1 MATMTYRDWLKAKGL
16 GSSEVNAKKWARREG
31 RPLPGS
37 VTPTTSIPPNIL
49 QRYPAG
55 PKPVA
60 DPGFLIKTR
69 GGGKGYV
76 RVADPNYVA
85 PTAPAAIDPYANYPW
100 AKSALDQIDKDQVAQ
115 QDYIANKVSPWLSQ
129 SLTNLTGVNPANPG
143 INTTTQQQY
152 LANVQGAV
160 GGAMSAAQAA
170 APAGF
175 TTTTPGGIGASP
187 TSYLSGAAQV
197 GAVGRSS
204 SMLQGAQAQSAL
216 NTLQPNTQAQ
226 AYTYQLAATQA
237 GLPALYAER
246 RSAAKTKIDQYIFEF
261 EAKQKQQ
268 DVANAL
274 ASKTALASINL
285 SLAQLGLSK
294 EKLAYEMQKAAN
306 ELAQAGQVAGPGLV
320 YNGSGG
326 VINDPNVADVTN
338 AGAGSAAVGKPGT
351 SLWFQ
356 EHGWRKVGAKEG
368 PKTQARAEVAK
379 DGSGKWVKNAPVLTG
394 PENKA
399 KNGVNPSDVV
409 TELER
414 MDSKA
419 YFIESEERGT
429 TRIIAYLK
437 KAQPKKA
444 ADFAKWYDSVRPLI
458 VSMKDGDSYAKWVDT
473 YIESD
478 GGFDANGDLR
488 PGYMFR

>member
-1 MATMTYRDWLKAKGL
+1 MATMTYAQWLKAKGVA
-16 GSSEVNAKKWARREG
+16 SSQSNRDKWLAREG
-31 RPLPGS
+31 KPPRGS
-37 VTPTTSIPPNIL
+37 VTLTTSIPSPIL

-55 PKPVA
+55 PKPVLSE
-60 DPGFLIKTR
+60 PGFLIKTR

-76 RVADPNYVA
+76 RVADPSYVA
-85 PTAPAAIDPYANYPW
+85 PTTAPATIDPYANYPW

-115 QDYIANKVSPWLSQ
+115 QNYIADKVSPWLSQ
-129 SLTNLTGVNPANPG
+129 SLTNLTGVDPKNPG

-187 TSYLSGAAQV
+187 PSYLSGAAQV

-204 SMLQGAQAQSAL
+204 AMLQGAQAQSAI

-246 RSAAKTKIDQYIFEF
+246 RAAAKTKIDQYIFEF
-261 EAKQKQQ
+261 EAKEKQQ
-268 DVANAL
+268 TITNAL

-294 EKLAYEMQKAAN
+294 KKLAYEMEKAAR

-326 VINDPNVADVTN
+326 VINDPNVADATN
-338 AGAGSAAVGKPGT
+338 AGAGVGKPGT
-351 SLWFQ
+351 TLWFQ
-356 EHGWRKVGAKEG
+356 NQGWRRVGAKEG
-368 PKTQARAEVAK
+368 PKTQARAEVAN
-379 DGSGKWVKNAPVLTG
+379 DGSKWVKNAPVPTVA
-394 PENKA
+394 ENKA
-399 KNGVNPSDVV
+399 KNGVNASDVV

-419 YFIESEERGT
+419 YFIEDETRGT

-444 ADFAKWYDSVRPLI
+444 ADFAKWYNSVRPLI
-458 VSMKDGDSYAKWVDT
+458 LSMKDGDSYAEWVEK
-473 YIESD
+473 YIESH
-478 GGFDANGDLR
+478 GGFDANDDLR

>member
-1 MATMTYRDWLKAKGL
+1 MATMTYAQWLKAKGVA
-16 GSSEVNAKKWARREG
+16 SSRSNRDKWLAREG
-31 RPLPGS
+31 KPPRGS
-37 VTPTTSIPPNIL
+37 GTSVATNPNIL

-60 DPGFLIKTR
+60 TPGFLIKTR

-76 RVADPNYVA
+76 RVVDPSYA
-85 PTAPAAIDPYANYPW
+85 ASSAPAAIDPYANYPW
-100 AKSALDQIDKDQVAQ
+100 ARSALDQIDKDQVAQ

-152 LANVQGAV
+152 LANVQGVV

-204 SMLQGAQAQSAL
+204 AMLQGAQAQSAI

-226 AYTYQLAATQA
+226 AYTYQLAAMQA
-237 GLPALYAER
+237 GLPALYADR
-246 RSAAKTKIDQYIFEF
+246 RSAAKSKIDQYIFEF

-268 DVANAL
+268 DITNAL

-285 SLAQLGLSK
+285 SLAQLGLGK
-294 EKLAYEMQKAAN
+294 DKLAYEMEKAAR

-326 VINDPNVADVTN
+326 VINDPNVADATN

-356 EHGWRKVGAKEG
+356 QKGWRKVGAKEG
-368 PKTQARAEVAK
+368 PKTQARAEVAI
-379 DGSGKWVKNAPVLTG
+379 DGSGKWVKNAPVPTVAQ
-394 PENKA
+394 NKA
-399 KNGVNPSDVV
+399 KNGVDPADVIKELNALYSANNISDQQ
-409 TELER
+409 
-414 MDSKA
+414 D
-419 YFIESEERGT
+419 IGT
-429 TRIIAYLK
+429 TQIITYLK

-444 ADFAKWYDSVRPLI
+444 ADFDVWIAKIIPVIQTMTMGSDYVNWI
-458 VSMKDGDSYAKWVDT
+458 KA
-473 YIESD
+473 YIKSH
-478 GGFDANGDLR
+478 GGYVNGKAN
-488 PGYMFR
+488 PKYKF

>member
-1 MATMTYRDWLKAKGL
+1 MATMTYAQWLKAKGL
-16 GSSEVNAKKWARREG
+16 GSSQAARDKWRAREG
-31 RPLPGS
+31 KPPLGS
-37 VTPTTSIPPNIL
+37 VTLTTSTPPNIL

-60 DPGFLIKTR
+60 EPGFLIKTR

-76 RVADPNYVA
+76 RVADPNYAA
-85 PTAPAAIDPYANYPW
+85 PTTPAAIDPYANYPW

-204 SMLQGAQAQSAL
+204 SMLQGAQAQSAI

-246 RSAAKTKIDQYIFEF
+246 RAAAKTKIDQYIFEF

-268 DVANAL
+268 TITNAL

-294 EKLAYEMQKAAN
+294 EKLAYEMAKAAK
-306 ELAQAGQVAGPGLV
+306 ELGQAGQVAGPGLV

-326 VINDPNVADVTN
+326 VMNDPNVADATN
-338 AGAGSAAVGKPGT
+338 AGAGVGKPGT

-356 EHGWRKVGAKEG
+356 NNGWRRVGAKEG
-368 PKTQARAEVAK
+368 PKTQAMAEVAK
-379 DGSGKWVKNAPVLTG
+379 DGSKWVKNAPALTVA
-394 PENKA
+394 EDKA
-399 KNGVNPSDVV
+399 KNGVTSSNVV
-409 TELER
+409 KEIER
-414 MDSKA
+414 LYKA
-419 YFIESEERGT
+419 KLIPNDKKRGIK
-429 TRIIAYLK
+429 RIISYLK
-437 KAQPKKA
+437 DSQPKSP
-444 ADFAKWYDSVRPLI
+444 ADFAKWYDSIRPVI
-458 VSMKDGDSYAKWVDT
+458 SAMDFMGQDYANWIED
-473 YIESD
+473 YIESQN
-478 GGFDANGDLR
+478 GFDANGDLL
-488 PGYMFR
+488 PGYKFR

>member
-1 MATMTYRDWLKAKGL
+1 MATMTYRAWLKAKGL
-16 GSSEVNAKKWARREG
+16 ASSSDNAKKWAAREG

-37 VTPTTSIPPNIL
+37 GTSVATNPNIL

-76 RVADPNYVA
+76 RVADPSYVA
-85 PTAPAAIDPYANYPW
+85 PTVPAAIDPYANYPW

-115 QDYIANKVSPWLSQ
+115 QNYIADKVSPWLSQ
-129 SLTNLTGVNPANPG
+129 SLTNLTGVDPKKPG

-204 SMLQGAQAQSAL
+204 AMLQGAQAQSAL

-246 RSAAKTKIDQYIFEF
+246 RSAAKTKIDQYIFEY

-268 DVANAL
+268 EITNAL

-294 EKLAYEMQKAAN
+294 EKLAYEMAKAAK
-306 ELAQAGQVAGPGLV
+306 ELAQAGQVAAPGLV

-326 VINDPNVADVTN
+326 VINDPNVADATN
-338 AGAGSAAVGKPGT
+338 AGTGVGKPGT
-351 SLWFQ
+351 TLWFQ
-356 EHGWRKVGAKEG
+356 NQGWRRVDAKEG
-368 PKTQARAEVAK
+368 PKTQARAEVAN
-379 DGSGKWVKNAPVLTG
+379 DGSKWVKNAPVLTG

-399 KNGVNPSDVV
+399 KYGFDPADVLDKL
-409 TELER
+409 TTLHKQGSIGR
-414 MDSKA
+414 DQG
-419 YFIESEERGT
+419 RGT
-429 TRIIAYLK
+429 TKLIGYLK
-437 KAQPKKA
+437 KWQPKNP
-444 ADFAKWYDSVRPLI
+444 ADFNGWLSKVLPLI
-458 VSMKDGDSYAKWVDT
+458 KSMDEMGADYADWILT
-473 YIESD
+473 YVEQH
-478 GGFDANGDLR
+478 GYVNGKINPR
-488 PGYMFR
+488 YQF

>member
-1 MATMTYRDWLKAKGL
+1 MATMTYAQWLKAKGVE
-16 GSSEVNAKKWARREG
+16 SSRVNRDKWLAREG
-31 RPLPGS
+31 KPPRGS
-37 VTPTTSIPPNIL
+37 VTLTTSTPSPIL

-55 PKPVA
+55 TKPVA

-76 RVADPNYVA
+76 RVADPSYVA
-85 PTAPAAIDPYANYPW
+85 PTTAPASIDPYKNYPW

-129 SLTNLTGVNPANPG
+129 SLTNLTGVDPAHPG

-246 RSAAKTKIDQYIFEF
+246 RATAKSKIDQYIFEF

-268 DVANAL
+268 DIANAL

-294 EKLAYEMQKAAN
+294 EKLAYEMEKAAK

-326 VINDPNVADVTN
+326 VMNDPNVADVTN
-338 AGAGSAAVGKPGT
+338 AGAGVGKPGT
-351 SLWFQ
+351 TLWFQ
-356 EHGWRKVGAKEG
+356 NQGWRRVGAKEG
-368 PKTQARAEVAK
+368 PKTQAMAETAN
-379 DGSGKWVKNAPVLTG
+379 DGSKWVKNAPTPTVAQ
-394 PENKA
+394 NKA
-399 KNGVNPSDVV
+399 KNGFDPADVLKELNALYSGPTPISDQQ
-409 TELER
+409 
-414 MDSKA
+414 D
-419 YFIESEERGT
+419 IGT
-429 TRIIAYLK
+429 MQIITYLR
-437 KAQPKKA
+437 KAQPKKP
-444 ADFAKWYDSVRPLI
+444 ADFAAWMTKITPAINTMTMGPDYLLWI
-458 VSMKDGDSYAKWVDT
+458 KA
-473 YIESD
+473 YITAH
-478 GGFDANGDLR
+478 GGYINGK
-488 PGYMFR
+488 PNPKFKF